1 MAKFQR
7 FTAEQQAI
15 IDQAQSQ
22 MRARY
27 QANPQGYDSAE
38 GSAQMEAIAG
48 EAFPK
53 VVALMPDDIKF
64 RASDI
69 EQAFPR
75 AARAIRRHLDR
86 LAETVDDHR
95 QLYQDGAWYEW
106 TSEE

>member
-1 MAKFQR
+1 MAKFQS

-69 EQAFPR
+69 EQVFPR

>member
-1 MAKFQR
+1 MAKFQK

-15 IDQAQSQ
+15 IDQVSAQ
-22 MRARY
+22 MRTMY
-27 QANPQGYDSAE
+27 QANPHGYDNAE
-38 GSAQMEAIAG
+38 GATRMDAIAG

-75 AARAIRRHLDR
+75 AGRAIRRHLDR